1 MTATA
6 FATRWLP
13 ILSAVAF
20 LGAAAPAFA
29 DCQED
34 LGKIMKERQGLIDA
48 LNKMNKGG
56 KGQLDPIA
64 ACPRLRNLA
73 ASENKV
79 VAYLEKNKDWC
90 NVPDSFIENAKTGRT
105 KSVTFA
111 AKACQVAGQVEKMK
125 RQQAQQAANGGGN
138 QQQVQRLPA
147 GPL

>member
-6 FATRWLP
+6 SAARWLP

-20 LGAAAPAFA
+20 FGAAAPAFA

-34 LGKIMKERQGLIDA
+34 LGKIMQERQGLIDG

-73 ASENKV
+73 AAEGKV
-79 VAYLEKNKDWC
+79 VSYLEKNKDWC
-90 NVPDSFIENAKTGRT
+90 NVPDNFLDNAKAGRA
-105 KSVTFA
+105 KSVAFA

-125 RQQAQQAANGGGN
+125 RQQAQQAQNGGG
-138 QQQVQRLPA
+138 QQQVQRLPS